1 MQQQQ
6 LQTEQA
12 MTTANLN
19 LQENAQRKSILNSMF
34 GTRVFRGSALSR
46 AVVGNTPGQGGENA
60 APAPSSSQQSG
71 GAMFSPTATS
81 LLDARESAAS
91 GATPAGGTG
100 ASANGAALAAARGAA
115 ASAAG
120 RINIP

>member
-1 MQQQQ
+1 
-6 LQTEQA
+6 

-19 LQENAQRKSILNSMF
+19 LQENAQRKSILNAMF

-60 APAPSSSQQSG
+60 APAPSSSQQNG
-71 GAMFSPTATS
+71 GAVFSPTSAS

-100 ASANGAALAAARGAA
+100 ASASGAALAAARGQA
-115 ASAAG
+115 ASAVG
-120 RINIP
+120 RLILP